1 MAWTE
6 QERDALVET
15 LLAADPEAPTLCA
28 GWSVHRLLAHLVL
41 REHQPHRVALDAGA
55 APGSEAQLGALIS
68 GTSAPSYRQL
78 VQRFAGGP
86 PAWSPFRWAPE
97 PANLLEYV
105 VHHEDIRRA
114 AGDDVEPRKLPAAM
128 QQAIWRM
135 LLPMARMAN
144 ARSPI
149 DLVLAVPGGPRR
161 VVRRPW
167 PFAPRRRLAKAVI
180 GEPAEL
186 ALYVMG
192 REDAAQVEVLATTEA
207 LVASRA
213 WCAHR
218 PRA

>member
-1 MAWTE
+1 MDNGDMPWTE

-15 LLAADPEAPTLCA
+15 LLAADPEAPTLCE

-55 APGSEAQLGALIS
+55 APGSEPQLGELMS
-68 GTSAPSYRQL
+68 GPAAPAYRDL
-78 VQRFAGGP
+78 VERFAGGP

-114 AGDDVEPRKLPAAM
+114 AGDDVEPRELPAAM
-128 QQAIWRM
+128 QQAIWKV
-135 LLPMARMAN
+135 LLPMARMIN
-144 ARSPI
+144 ARSPL
-149 DLVLAVPGGPRR
+149 DLVLAVPNGPRQ
-161 VVRRPW
+161 VIRRPW
-167 PFAPRRRLAKAVI
+167 PFAPRRRLAMAVV

-192 REDAAQVEVLATTEA
+192 RQDAAHVEILATAEA
-207 LVASRA
+207 AGAFSA
-213 WCAHR
+213 AH
-218 PRA
+218 